1 MMQDNRVMECIL
13 CLFISAPSQ
22 TDMSPINGA
31 CRVVLNYWFHDMQA
45 SARLIIEGQTRHAY
59 IDVSKGLA
67 VISIDMNSLLS
78 KREMIH

>member
-1 MMQDNRVMECIL
+1 MMQDNRVIECVL
-13 CLFISAPSQ
+13 CVFISAPSQ

-45 SARLIIEGQTRHAY
+45 SARLITEGQTRYAY
-59 IDVSKGLA
+59 TDVSKGLA

-78 KREMIH
+78 KKEMIH